1 MSIEDFIKFSKEEYG
16 YDVAVK
22 KDDSSDTFESIF
34 GLSFKDDQEEIMIRA
49 ANKAEISS
57 HQLMDAMIQSG
68 LTGVYNL
75 GMQHM
80 LEYLKGDD

>member
-1 MSIEDFIKFSKEEYG
+1 MSIEDFINFSKEDFD
-16 YDVAVK
+16 YDVSFN
-22 KDDSSDTFESIF
+22 KDEYI
-34 GLSFKDDQEEIMIRA
+34 KDVMIRA
-49 ANKAEISS
+49 ATKAEISS
-57 HQLMDAMIQSG
+57 HQLMDTLIQSG

>member
-1 MSIEDFIKFSKEEYG
+1 MSIEDFIKFSKEDFNYAVSFNKDEYI
-16 YDVAVK
+16 
-22 KDDSSDTFESIF
+22 KD
-34 GLSFKDDQEEIMIRA
+34 IMIRA

-57 HQLMDAMIQSG
+57 HQLMDTLIQSG

-80 LEYLKGDD
+80 WEYLKGDD

>member
-1 MSIEDFIKFSKEEYG
+1 MPDLDLDWMKETIDKHYEKQ
-16 YDVAVK
+16 DA
-22 KDDSSDTFESIF
+22 
-34 GLSFKDDQEEIMIRA
+34 MIRA

-57 HQLMDAMIQSG
+57 HQLMDTLIQSG

>member
-1 MSIEDFIKFSKEEYG
+1 MSNLFDKDWDLTEVARILTEDIEKNSTKE
-16 YDVAVK
+16 DKMNDA
-22 KDDSSDTFESIF
+22 
-34 GLSFKDDQEEIMIRA
+34 MIRA

-57 HQLMDAMIQSG
+57 HQLMDTLIQSG